1 MVTTRA
7 QMSKQISK
15 PGRKKKPKIPK
26 KYLAGLSSS
35 EKAKRKKEIN
45 KNRKKKENDPT
56 AYKFSTDFTKSGKR
70 RKTKE
75 SKHTKKFRRMYG

>member
-26 KYLAGLSSS
+26 KYLAGLSTT

-45 KNRKKKENDPT
+45 KNRKKKENDP
-56 AYKFSTDFTKSGKR
+56 
-70 RKTKE
+70 
-75 SKHTKKFRRMYG
+75 SKPVSYTHLTLPTIYSV

>member
-35 EKAKRKKEIN
+35 EKAKKQLGWEAKTDVKSLASIMVSFDKK
-45 KNRKKKENDPT
+45 RL
-56 AYKFSTDFTKSGKR
+56 
-70 RKTKE
+70 
-75 SKHTKKFRRMYG
+75 